1 MQGRMMIF
9 RKIAKVSGMA
19 LVLCATGAPALA
31 QTDTLPARDGYT
43 LVWADEFDKDGK
55 PDPKNWSMEEG
66 FKRNGEMQWYQR
78 DNAFVENGVLVIE
91 GRRTRRANPRFGDPD
106 EKPEFARRR
115 FIQYT
120 SASLTTQGLHQWQ
133 YGRFEIRARITA
145 QQGLWPAI
153 WTLGVDGKWPAKGE
167 IDIMEYYQN
176 TILANFAWAQRDQ
189 WKPNWKSAKVPLGQI
204 TQDPDWDKQ
213 FHTWVMD
220 WSHDEISLWLD
231 GRLMNRVRLDNV
243 KNGGPD
249 APLPHPFRQPH
260 YLLLNLALGGVNGG
274 PLDQTTFPTRY
285 EVDYVR
291 VYQRAGEGAGQ

>member
-1 MQGRMMIF
+1 MTPSTIL
-9 RKIAKVSGMA
+9 KTAA
-19 LVLCATGAPALA
+19 AGAPAFMLA
-31 QTDTLPARDGYT
+31 AAAHAQPADTVPPLDDYK
-43 LVWADEFDKDGK
+43 LVWADEFDGNGK
-55 PDPKNWSMEEG
+55 PDPKKWGFEEG

-78 DNAFVENGVLVIE
+78 DNAFIENGVLIIE
-91 GRRTRRANPRFGDPD
+91 GRRTRRANPNFGDPD
-106 EKPEFARRR
+106 EKPEFAKRR

-120 SASLTTQGLHQWQ
+120 SASLTTEGKREWL
-133 YGRFEIRARITA
+133 YGRFEIRARIKA

-167 IDIMEYYQN
+167 IDIMEYYQD
-176 TILANFAWAQRDQ
+176 TILANFAWAARDPA
-189 WKPNWKSAKVPLGQI
+189 KPTWKSAKIPMSKI

-213 FHTWVMD
+213 FHTWEMD
-220 WSHDEISLWLD
+220 WSHDEITLWLD
-231 GRLMNRVRLDNV
+231 GRLLNRVMLDNV

-274 PLDQTTFPTRY
+274 PLANTAFPSRY

-291 VYQRAGEGAGQ
+291 VYQRQNEVSE

>member
-1 MQGRMMIF
+1 MI
-9 RKIAKVSGMA
+9 VSKTRLAIGIVAAAFGLGCPAMA
-19 LVLCATGAPALA
+19 
-31 QTDTLPARDGYT
+31 QHSDTPPPLEGYK
-43 LVWADEFDKDGK
+43 LVWADEFDQDGK
-55 PDPKNWSMEEG
+55 PDKANWGFEAG
-66 FKRNGEMQWYQR
+66 FKRNNEMQWYQR

-91 GRRTRRANPRFGDPD
+91 GRRTRRVNPRFGDPE

-120 SASLTTQGLHQWQ
+120 SASLTTEGKHAFL
-133 YGRFEIRARITA
+133 YGRFEVRARIKA

-153 WTLGVDGKWPAKGE
+153 WTLGVEGKWPAKGE
-167 IDIMEYYQN
+167 IDIMEYYHN
-176 TILANFAWAQRDQ
+176 SIRANFAWAARDPSKPV
-189 WKPNWKSAKVPLGQI
+189 WKGAKIPLSEI

-213 FHTWVMD
+213 FHTWIMD

-231 GRLMNRVRLDNV
+231 GRLMNRIRLDNV

-260 YLLLNLALGGVNGG
+260 YLLLNLALGGANGG
-274 PLDQTTFPTRY
+274 PLAQTEFPSRY

-291 VYQRAGEGAGQ
+291 VYQREQEGD